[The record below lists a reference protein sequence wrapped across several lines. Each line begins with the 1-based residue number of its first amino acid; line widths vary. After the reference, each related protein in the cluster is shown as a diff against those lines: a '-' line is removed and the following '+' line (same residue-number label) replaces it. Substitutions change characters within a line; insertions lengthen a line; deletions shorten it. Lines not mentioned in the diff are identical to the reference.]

1 MMHER
6 ETPAAATAG
15 FSNAKG
21 YCNLNNAAAR
31 PWQEFDG
38 MGRTLA
44 PEALAALGLA
54 RWPWAILAGRNF
66 IFTVCPRCWIGGI
79 ALLPPTRPGERLM
92 LATLGPCLGDGL
104 GCPPDAIREAAR
116 AVLRGRPV
124 PVNAGDARRLAP
136 LLVRVLPDLWS
147 GRRGHDPRR
156 ALWACRLTLEEVGL
170 APHLVTLGVRAL
182 ARRRGWPDAL
192 AEAVLGREA
201 AA

>member
-1 MMHER
+1 MHER
-6 ETPAAATAG
+6 ETPAVVAAGRRMEDAGRGQVSTTA
-15 FSNAKG
+15 
-21 YCNLNNAAAR
+21 R
-31 PWQEFDG
+31 TWQEFDG

-44 PEALAALGLA
+44 PEALAVLGLA

-170 APHLVTLGVRAL
+170 APHLVALGVQAL